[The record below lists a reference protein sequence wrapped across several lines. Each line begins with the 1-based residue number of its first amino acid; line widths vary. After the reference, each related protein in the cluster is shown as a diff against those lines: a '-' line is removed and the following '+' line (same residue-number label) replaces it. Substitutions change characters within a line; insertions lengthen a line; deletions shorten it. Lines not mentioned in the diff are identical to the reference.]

1 MNNYPFLDYI
11 EEPNKE
17 TNYKKASEL
26 GYYDPYDNFLVGE
39 SGGFLLNIDANAKFV
54 NTELLQEVGIYYDK
68 HKVFTNYKVD
78 SIPHRQFRKREQY
91 RRKNGFDAPC
101 LQLEDGT
108 IKNIH
113 ITGSHYNFLNY
124 VRIEQLDK
132 RTITKG
138 NTNTAKKYYARP
150 LFIDSQWWVF
160 NILEF
165 AEKNGFHLLIDK
177 TRRGGFSYMM
187 AADSANAVNCESRKV
202 VIHVAA
208 DKKYLT
214 QTGGLTDFAV
224 NNLKFYEENTP
235 FVRGIFSSVKSDFR
249 LGYKL
254 PSGVEADKS
263 WRSAIISV
271 SAANNPDCAIGK
283 DAVKIKVEEVS
294 TMDNFDEFMNVTE
307 PAMRTGAYTTGMLC
321 AWGTA
326 TSGNMQVFEQNF
338 YDVKGFNFMPFENVW
353 DKDSRN
359 ETCGFFK
366 PYCWGLQ
373 GEIDGVAGVD
383 KDGNSNIRV
392 GLEIAKRER
401 IKKKETVKKYSDY
414 INYLGQYANFPSESF
429 SSASENIFSSEELSA
444 WEDRLRVDSDLH
456 FYVDGMLELND
467 ANKVVFK
474 SNAKLASEGK
484 KIYDYIIGVPRRGH
498 EDPHGCIRRWFAPEY
513 EEITTSDGKHIKQ
526 IPEGLYSINYDPVGV
541 NKDKDEITNKH
552 SHNSIMVWMNPHY
565 LNGYKQKMVATYYG
579 RPDTLEEADK
589 ICYYLAVYYNCVGT
603 TNVEVN
609 RGETVSNFRK
619 WNALKFLSCEPLEV
633 FDASFKGKVNTTY
646 GYNISGEQHKLDC
659 VRLTK
664 EFLYEEIGKDEF
676 GNTIRNFHRI
686 YDYQTILELKKW
698 SSKGN
703 YDRVSSILLR
713 GIEWKAMKLNAED
726 ELNHRKD
733 LDVTNLEENDIL
745 QRNWF
750 TIIIP
755 IMLISTYL
763 INIM

>member
-1 MNNYPFLDYI
+1 MSTGYPFLDYI

-17 TNYKKASEL
+17 SNYKKASEL

-39 SGGFLLNIDANAKFV
+39 SGGFLLNIDSNAKFI
-54 NTELLQEVGIYYDK
+54 NTELLQEVGLYYDK

-214 QTGGLTDFAV
+214 QTGGLTDFSV
-224 NNLKFYEENTP
+224 NDLKFYEENTP

-254 PSGVEADKS
+254 ANGVEADKS
-263 WRSAIISV
+263 WRSSLISV

-283 DAVKIKVEEVS
+283 DAVKVKVEEVS

-513 EEITTSDGKHIKQ
+513 EEITTNDGKHIKQ

-633 FDASFKGKVNTTY
+633 FDASFKGKINTTY

-676 GNTIRNFHRI
+676 GNPIRNFHRI

-733 LDVTNLEENDIL
+733 LDVNNLDTNDIL
-745 QRNWF
+745 ARDWF
-750 TIIIP
+750 
-755 IMLISTYL
+755 
-763 INIM
+763 